1 MNFFSADGFLLSVA
15 EAGFPGRPHTLE
27 VVAVDELRF
36 RLLTVD
42 GQPIVRWPFLDFFE
56 PLSAPGPAVARLPYL
71 QTIARRAAPVEA
83 WKPEMTTEDVQPAP
97 YIDWSALSSWSQA
110 LELWKT
116 RPGNRLEDSQRRRRK
131 LAREVGPIRFVAQDG
146 SLAAFQQCLRWKSAQ
161 YVASGYRDLFAE
173 RRNVDLFSTL
183 RRRGLL
189 AVSSL
194 YAGERLAAVH
204 IGTVWQGR
212 FYYWVPA
219 YDEDLH
225 RHAPG
230 RLLLEEML
238 AFSHR
243 SGHAQFDFLIGGEA
257 YKFCYAT
264 HVRVVEP
271 AGKPPFALIAGRA
284 ARRRIRNVLTR
295 MPGLWKRTE
304 PLRRAL
310 RRA

>member
-15 EAGFPGRPHTLE
+15 EAGFPRRPHALE
-27 VVAVDELRF
+27 VVEVEGLRY

-42 GQPIVRWPFLDFFE
+42 GRPVVRWPFLDFFE
-56 PLSAPGPAVARLPYL
+56 PLSTPARAAARLPYL
-71 QTIARRAAPVEA
+71 QTVSQRAVPVAE
-83 WKPEMTTEDVQPAP
+83 WNPEMTTEDVQPAP
-97 YIDWSALSSWSQA
+97 FIDWSLLSTWPRA

-116 RPGNRLEDSQRRRRK
+116 RPGNRLDDSQRRRRK
-131 LAREVGPIRFVAQDG
+131 LAREIGRLRFVSDDP
-146 SLAAFQQCLRWKSAQ
+146 SPAAFQQCLRWKSAQ
-161 YVASGYRDLFAE
+161 YLASGYRDLFTD
-173 RRNVDLFSTL
+173 RRNVDLFSIL

-189 AVSSL
+189 MISSL

-204 IGTVWQGR
+204 LGTLWQGR

-225 RHAPG
+225 RYAPG
-230 RLLLEEML
+230 RILLEEML
-238 AFSHR
+238 AFSHQ
-243 SGHAQFDFLIGGEA
+243 SGHAEFDFLIGAEA
-257 YKFCYAT
+257 YKFTYAT

-271 AGKPPFALIAGRA
+271 VGEPPFALTAARA
-284 ARRRIRNVLTR
+284 ARRRIKDVLIR

-304 PLRRAL
+304 SLRRAL

>member
-1 MNFFSADGFLLSVA
+1 MNFFSGDGFLLSVA
-15 EAGFPGRPHTLE
+15 EAGFRGRAHALE
-27 VVAVDELRF
+27 VATVDELRF
-36 RLLTVD
+36 RLLTVE
-42 GQPIVRWPFLDFFE
+42 GRPIVRWPFLDFFE
-56 PLSAPGPAVARLPYL
+56 PLSGSGAAAARLPYL
-71 QTIARRAAPVEA
+71 QAVSRRVVPVGG

-97 YIDWSALSSWSQA
+97 FIDWSALPSWSHA

-116 RPGNRLEDSQRRRRK
+116 RPGNRLDDSQRRRRK
-131 LAREVGPIRFVAQDG
+131 LAREVGPIQFVPQDP
-146 SLAAFQQCLRWKSAQ
+146 SLAAFQHCLRWKSAQ
-161 YVASGYRDLFAE
+161 YLASGYRDLFAD
-173 RRNVDLFSTL
+173 RRNVDLFSAL

-204 IGTVWQGR
+204 LGAVWEGR

-219 YDEDLH
+219 YDGDLQ
-225 RHAPG
+225 RYAPG

-243 SGHAQFDFLIGGEA
+243 SGHAQFDFLVGGEP
-257 YKFCYAT
+257 YKFAYAT

-271 AGKPPFALIAGRA
+271 AGEPPFALTAARA
-284 ARRRIRNVLTR
+284 ARRRIKSVLTR

-310 RRA
+310 RRC